1 MIRTLNVDLGDR
13 SYPIHIG
20 AGALDRLDVGSR
32 RCLIVTN
39 ETIAPLYLT
48 RLLQRLPDADV
59 CELPDGES
67 HKTLTTAGAIVDRL
81 ADGGFH
87 RDSLVIALGGGVIG
101 EIAGFAAAMYHRCIY
116 FIQIPTTLLAMVDS
130 SVGGKTGVNHRAG
143 KNLLGAFHQPL
154 QVLADLDLLAT
165 LPPREYAAGLAEVV
179 KYAALGDLA
188 MLGWLESRVEAL
200 RAREPET
207 LAEVVHRCCVA
218 KARIVAADEREQGQ
232 RALLNLGHTFGHAI
246 ETSSGYGALLHG
258 EAVAIGM
265 VMAADLSQRLGWT
278 AAEDVTRLR
287 TLLDALSLPTTP
299 PPIPADTFVSLMQRD
314 KKVLNDQLRLV
325 LLKPLGRAVIS
336 ADVPMD
342 LLRATLA
349 SAA

>member
-1 MIRTLNVDLGDR
+1 MGR
-13 SYPIHIG
+13 
-20 AGALDRLDVGSR
+20 
-32 RCLIVTN
+32 
-39 ETIAPLYLT
+39 
-48 RLLQRLPDADV
+48 
-59 CELPDGES
+59 
-67 HKTLTTAGAIVDRL
+67 
-81 ADGGFH
+81 
-87 RDSLVIALGGGVIG
+87 RDS
-101 EIAGFAAAMYHRCIY
+101 
-116 FIQIPTTLLAMVDS
+116 
-130 SVGGKTGVNHRAG
+130 
-143 KNLLGAFHQPL
+143 
-154 QVLADLDLLAT
+154 
-165 LPPREYAAGLAEVV
+165 
-179 KYAALGDLA
+179 
-188 MLGWLESRVEAL
+188 
-200 RAREPET
+200 
-207 LAEVVHRCCVA
+207 CVA
-218 KARIVAADEREQGQ
+218 TARIVAADEREQGQ